1 MGLRGLNNK
10 TAHDRDRE
18 RREQRESNQDA
29 LMERR
34 SNEKVQEI
42 LRGQEGDM
50 TQYTGSLQATA
61 KSDCDR
67 IAARP
72 VSEIMSAKVAAL
84 SFDDNLLTVQGIFAS
99 VKFRHLPVVDEYG
112 EIIGIISDRDFL
124 RVVSPFFGT
133 INEQNRDKE
142 IMAKKVG
149 VIMTRNPICATADTS
164 ITSAVRLMNGKKIS
178 CLPIVEKGSL
188 KLLGIV
194 TWKDIVRVFV
204 PRAFNP
210 SRESNRLKAGVR
222 VDPVSSESQRLRAK
236 STSGRQTPAGAG
248 SGPTRRIS
256 ASPAGQPATA
266 AHPAVSGSGSISQ
279 RAPATAS
286 QRAVSAAPRRSPGT
300 SVHAAAPETA
310 PHAPAQAPGTAPV
323 KPVPATGPHQAA
335 ATASQ
340 RATAAAALQRA
351 AAAGPNR
358 TAPGTAIHRAAPATG
373 PQRTVPSAPTT
384 AAHPAQTATGP
395 NPAVPGAPA
404 SPATGSDAVG

>member
-18 RREQRESNQDA
+18 RREQRETNQDA

-61 KSDCDR
+61 KSDCER

-194 TWKDIVRVFV
+194 TWKDVVRVFV

-210 SRESNRLKAGVR
+210 NRESNRLKAGVR

-248 SGPTRRIS
+248 SGPTRHIP
-256 ASPAGQPATA
+256 ASPAGQSATA
-266 AHPAVSGSGSISQ
+266 AHPAAPAPGSVSQ

-286 QRAVSAAPRRSPGT
+286 QRAVAAGPRRSPGT
-300 SVHAAAPETA
+300 AVHSAAPGTA
-310 PHAPAQAPGTAPV
+310 PHAPAPGTAPV
-323 KPVPATGPHQAA
+323 RPVPATGPHQAA

-351 AAAGPNR
+351 EAAGKAR
-358 TAPGTAIHRAAPATG
+358 TAPGTSVHRAAPATG
-373 PQRTVPSAPTT
+373 PQRTVASAPTT
-384 AAHPAQTATGP
+384 AAHPAQAATGP

-404 SPATGSDAVG
+404 TPATGGLDAVE

>member
-1 MGLRGLNNK
+1 MPGWMGLRGLNNK

-50 TQYTGSLQATA
+50 TQYTGSLQATP

-133 INEQNRDKE
+133 VNEQTRDKE
-142 IMAKKVG
+142 IMARKVG
-149 VIMTRNPICATADTS
+149 MIMTRNPICATAETS
-164 ITSAVRLMNGKKIS
+164 IMSAVRLMNGKKIS

-188 KLLGIV
+188 KLLGII
-194 TWKDIVRVFV
+194 TWKDVVRVFC

-210 SRESNRLKAGVR
+210 TRESNRLKAGVR
-222 VDPVSSESQRLRAK
+222 VDPISSESQRLRAK
-236 STSGRQTPAGAG
+236 STSGRQGPAAG
-248 SGPTRRIS
+248 ESGPTRRIP
-256 ASPAGQPATA
+256 SPPARPATA
-266 AHPAVSGSGSISQ
+266 AHPA
-279 RAPATAS
+279 APGNAPTGTPGTAS
-286 QRAVSAAPRRSPGT
+286 HRSVAAAPRRTAPGT
-300 SVHAAAPETA
+300 AVHPAAPGTA
-310 PHAPAQAPGTAPV
+310 PHPRAPGTAPV
-323 KPVPATGPHQAA
+323 RSVPATGPHQAAA

-340 RATAAAALQRA
+340 RATAAAALERA
-351 AAAGPNR
+351 AAGQAG
-358 TAPGTAIHRAAPATG
+358 TAPGTAAHRAAPATG
-373 PQRTVPSAPTT
+373 PQRPVTAAPTT
-384 AAHPAQTATGP
+384 AAHPAQPATGP
-395 NPAVPGAPA
+395 NPAARNA
-404 SPATGSDAVG
+404 PATGGHDAIP